1 MAYHNKQTSAQFE
14 INLNG
19 AEKFNEN
26 QLMDAVNKTVVKVE
40 LDEKYTTKQK
50 LKIYSEL
57 TSLSNC
63 SEKERKKYT
72 KKVKKLL

>member
-1 MAYHNKQTSAQFE
+1 MAYHNKQTAAEFDT
-14 INLNG
+14 NMNG
-19 AEKFNEN
+19 VEKFEENE
-26 QLMDAVNKTVVKVE
+26 LMNAVNQTVVKVE
-40 LDEKYTTKQK
+40 LDSKYTTKQK

-63 SEKERKKYT
+63 SQKERKKYA

>member
-14 INLNG
+14 TNLNG